1 MLLSLIK
8 HHQLDIDKIYIY
20 IKGPFKSKYQ
30 FLVNGWEKVGT
41 ESLKNPKAFIDYSQI
56 VNVYENLEDY
66 NQKKKRRV
74 LKVADDMIGEKESNK
89 RLSPIVNELLLR
101 GRKLFPQDSE
111 ILGWCP
117 ARPVL
122 PHGEK
127 VPL

>member
-8 HHQLDIDKIYIY
+8 HQQLDIDKIYIY

-41 ESLKNPKAFIDYSQI
+41 ESLRNPKAFIDYSQI

-74 LKVADDMIGEKESNK
+74 LNVADDMIGEKESNK

-101 GRKLFPQDSE
+101 GGKFFPWNIE

>member
-8 HHQLDIDKIYIY
+8 HQQLDIDKIYIC

-41 ESLKNPKAFIDYSQI
+41 ESLRNPKAFIDYLQI

-74 LKVADDMIGEKESNK
+74 LNVADDMIGEKESNK

-101 GRKLFPQDSE
+101 GGKFFPWNIE